1 MFNFQGAKI
10 VQRAFRGIGGRIL
23 KSVREVWEERA
34 MIVRLASVG
43 SLERDG
49 IRFGRPDGGQD
60 LPL

>member
-1 MFNFQGAKI
+1 
-10 VQRAFRGIGGRIL
+10 
-23 KSVREVWEERA
+23 

>member
-1 MFNFQGAKI
+1 
-10 VQRAFRGIGGRIL
+10 
-23 KSVREVWEERA
+23 

-43 SLERDG
+43 SLEGDG